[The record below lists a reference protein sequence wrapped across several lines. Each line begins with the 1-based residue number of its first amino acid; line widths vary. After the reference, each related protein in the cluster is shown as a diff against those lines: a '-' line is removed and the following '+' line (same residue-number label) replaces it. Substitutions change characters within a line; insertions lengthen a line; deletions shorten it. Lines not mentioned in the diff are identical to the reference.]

1 MKIRPILLHFLATVL
16 LCSSATAQ
24 TPAKS
29 SSIDA
34 ALNPLFAVH
43 TFRQAAISPDGARVA
58 WVEILNGSNGD
69 STGHSAIF
77 VADAAG
83 RTKPQRITAASD
95 GDAAEQKIAWSRDS
109 RQLAFVSNASGQPQL
124 YVADVTRPAATPH
137 RLTDLTGAFDEPR
150 WSPDG
155 TRLAFLFIENAPR
168 EAGPLAPMTPQT
180 GEIEEHPFEQRIA
193 IFDLDAH
200 STRQVS
206 PADLYVYEYDWSP
219 DGKTMAL
226 IAAHGSGDNNW
237 WIAQLYTMPVATGQ
251 ITSILK
257 PDMQM
262 ADALWSPDGKS
273 IAFIGGLMS
282 DQGVVGGDVYLL
294 PATGGEP
301 RNLTPGMHASANSLT
316 WDRGRRQLVL
326 AATVGGMA
334 QIATLDPATG
344 RIEELWRGAESIHA
358 AGYRFSVSLARD
370 GRTSALVR
378 DSLERPPELYSGS
391 IGSWTQI
398 THSNAE
404 ARPSWGKAESLEWKS
419 DQFTVQG
426 WLLFPRHYDPKR
438 TYPMVVVVHG
448 GPSSAAHNSWPRP
461 FLSTALLSTEDYFV
475 LEPNPRG
482 SYGQGEEFTRAN
494 VKDFGY
500 GDFRDIMAGV
510 DTALRTLPIDPKR
523 VGITGWSYGG
533 YMTMWAVTQTN
544 RFRAAVA
551 GAGLANWLSYYG
563 QNDIDEWMVPFFG
576 ATVYDDPQVYAR
588 SAPMTFIKQART
600 PTLVLVGE
608 RDGECPAPQSYEFWH
623 ALRTL
628 GVSTRLVVY
637 PNEGHNV
644 AQPEHR
650 RDIMHR
656 LVDWFGK
663 YMPPSPDLRDQA
675 DRR

>member
-1 MKIRPILLHFLATVL
+1 MKIRSVLLHFLAVFF
-16 LCSSATAQ
+16 LCSSALAEK
-24 TPAKS
+24 PAS
-29 SSIDA
+29 SSAIDA
-34 ALNPLFAVH
+34 ELDQLFAVRS
-43 TFRQAAISPDGARVA
+43 FRQAAISPDGSRVA
-58 WVEILNGSNGD
+58 WVETLNSADGMP
-69 STGHSAIF
+69 TGNTAIF
-77 VADAAG
+77 VAEAAG
-83 RTKPQRITAASD
+83 KSKPRRITAAAD
-95 GDAAEQKIAWSRDS
+95 GDAAERKLAWSPDS
-109 RQLAFVSNASGQPQL
+109 RQLAFVSNASGQSQL
-124 YVADVTRPAATPH
+124 YLADLTRPSAPPR
-137 RLTDLTGAFDEPR
+137 RLTDLNGAIDEPR

-155 TRLAFLFIENAPR
+155 TRLAFLLIENAPR
-168 EAGPLAPMTPQT
+168 EAGPLAAMEPQT

-193 IFDLDAH
+193 VLDLEGKNL
-200 STRQVS
+200 RQVS
-206 PADLYVYEYDWSP
+206 PADLYVYEFDWSP
-219 DGKTMAL
+219 DGKSMAL

-251 ITSILK
+251 ITSLLK
-257 PDMQM
+257 PAMQM

-294 PATGGEP
+294 PATGGTA
-301 RNLTPGMHASANSLT
+301 RNLTPGMHASANSLA
-316 WDRGRRQLVL
+316 WDAKRGQLVM
-326 AATVGGMA
+326 AETVGGMA

-344 RIEELWRGAESIHA
+344 KAEELWRGSESIHA
-358 AGYRFSVSLARD
+358 AGFRFSVSLARD

-378 DSLERPPELYSGS
+378 DSLEHAPEVFAGP
-391 IGSWTQI
+391 IGSWTGI
-398 THSNAE
+398 TRVNAE

-426 WLLFPRHYDPKR
+426 WLLYPRHYDPKR

-448 GPSSAAHNSWPRP
+448 GPSSAARNTWPQP
-461 FLSTALLSTEDYFV
+461 FLATALLSAQDYFV

-500 GDFRDIMAGV
+500 GDFRDILAGV
-510 DTALRTLPIDPKR
+510 DTVLKSFPVDRQR

-533 YMTMWAVTQTN
+533 YMTMWAVTQTH

-576 ATVYDDPQVYAR
+576 ATVYDDPQEYAR
-588 SAPMTFIKQART
+588 SAPITFIKQART

-608 RDGECPAPQSYEFWH
+608 RDGECPAPQSFEFWH
-623 ALRTL
+623 ALKTL
-628 GVSTRLVVY
+628 GVDTRLVVY
-637 PNEGHNV
+637 PNEGHNI

-656 LVDWFGK
+656 LTDWFDQH
-663 YMPPSPDLRDQA
+663 MPPSPDLRNQA
-675 DRR
+675 DSR